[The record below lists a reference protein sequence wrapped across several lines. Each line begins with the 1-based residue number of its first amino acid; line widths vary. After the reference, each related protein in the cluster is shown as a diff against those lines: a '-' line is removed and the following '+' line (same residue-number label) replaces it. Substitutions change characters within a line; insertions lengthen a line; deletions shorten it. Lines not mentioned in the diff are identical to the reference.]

1 MVEPGLLDPECSMLT
16 TLCLPQFYNN
26 DLTKESSFEWQLSP
40 ILYSGWILW
49 LDLWKSWLYSMQL
62 WPGWLVQ
69 YILFLI
75 WPMLLPT
82 KILWWQ
88 MRCDWFRIL
97 CAKCRFH
104 DIPSW
109 GCHACDCKYFYF
121 FLHAS
126 KISTPAFDIRYCWFN
141 KHLLVIIKHY
151 QNYTSFI
158 IWALF
163 HNTGG
168 MEGRTYSRGGTFL
181 NFDW

>member
-16 TLCLPQFYNN
+16 TLCLPQFYHN

-49 LDLWKSWLYSMQL
+49 LDFWKSWLYSMQL

-69 YILFLI
+69 CILFLI

-121 FLHAS
+121 FCMHQKLVPLLLIFATVDS
-126 KISTPAFDIRYCWFN
+126 ISTCLW
-141 KHLLVIIKHY
+141 LLNITKTIHRLLSEYSSITQVGWEGQHIPEE
-151 QNYTSFI
+151 
-158 IWALF
+158 ALF
-163 HNTGG
+163 
-168 MEGRTYSRGGTFL
+168 
-181 NFDW
+181 

>member
-1 MVEPGLLDPECSMLT
+1 MARSVVEPGLLDPECSMLT
-16 TLCLPQFYNN
+16 TLCLPQFSH
-26 DLTKESSFEWQLSP
+26 LTKESSFEWQLSP

-49 LDLWKSWLYSMQL
+49 LDFWKSWLYSVQL

-88 MRCDWFRIL
+88 MRCDWSRIL

-109 GCHACDCKYFYF
+109 GCHTFDCKYYVE
-121 FLHAS
+121 
-126 KISTPAFDIRYCWFN
+126 DIKSSLCMHR
-141 KHLLVIIKHY
+141 KLVPLLLIFTTTESI
-151 QNYTSFI
+151 T
-158 IWALF
+158 
-163 HNTGG
+163 
-168 MEGRTYSRGGTFL
+168 TFL
-181 NFDW
+181 WLLNITKTIHP